1 MIYTVTLNP
10 SIDYIVRINH
20 LEIGYVNRMDSDD
33 KFAGGKGINV
43 SRVLKRLGTEN
54 TATGFLGGFT
64 GRFIQES
71 LVSEGIIS
79 NFVNVTEDTRI
90 NVKIKSEKETEI
102 NGQGPKITDEN
113 LTALKAI
120 LTKLTDEDTVVFAGS
135 APSSLGNEVYK
146 ELIPL
151 VRNTGAEVVCDFEG
165 QTLLDSLAYNPLL
178 VKPNNH
184 ELEEI
189 FNVTLSGIDDVEHY
203 ARKILDMGAQNV
215 IISMAGDGALLVTKE
230 AAYFAKPI
238 KGQVKNSVG
247 AGDSMVAGFTGEFV
261 KSHNPIEALKWGV
274 ACGTSTAFSDDLAT
288 VAFIQETY
296 KKVEVEIR

>member
-10 SIDYIVRINH
+10 SIDFIIRIDH
-20 LEIGYVNRMDSDD
+20 LETGSVNRMDSDD

-71 LVSEGIIS
+71 LVNEGIIS
-79 NFVNVTEDTRI
+79 NFVNVAEDTRI

-102 NGQGPKITDEN
+102 NGQGPKITEEN
-113 LTALKAI
+113 LIALEAI
-120 LTKLTDEDTVVFAGS
+120 LSKLSDEDTVVFAGS
-135 APSSLGNEVYK
+135 APSSLGNEIYK

-151 VRNTGAEVVCDFEG
+151 VRNTGAQVVCDFEG

-189 FNVTLSGIDDVEHY
+189 FKVTLSGLDDVEHY

-261 KSHNPIEALKWGV
+261 KSKNPIEALKWGV

-288 VAFIQETY
+288 IEFIQETY

>member
-10 SIDYIVRINH
+10 SIDFIVRIDH
-20 LEIGYVNRMDSDD
+20 LETGSVNRMDSDD

-71 LVSEGIIS
+71 LVNEGIIS
-79 NFVNVTEDTRI
+79 NFVIVAEDTRI

-102 NGQGPKITDEN
+102 NGQGPKITEEN
-113 LTALKAI
+113 LIALEAI
-120 LTKLTDEDTVVFAGS
+120 LSKLSDEDTVVFAGS
-135 APSSLGNEVYK
+135 APSSLGNEIYK

-151 VRNTGAEVVCDFEG
+151 VRNTGAQVVCDFEG

-189 FNVTLSGIDDVEHY
+189 FKVTLSGLDDVEHY

-261 KSHNPIEALKWGV
+261 KSKNPIEALKWGV

-288 VAFIQETY
+288 IEFIQEIY

>member
-1 MIYTVTLNP
+1 M
-10 SIDYIVRINH
+10 
-20 LEIGYVNRMDSDD
+20 
-33 KFAGGKGINV
+33 
-43 SRVLKRLGTEN
+43 
-54 TATGFLGGFT
+54 
-64 GRFIQES
+64 
-71 LVSEGIIS
+71 
-79 NFVNVTEDTRI
+79 
-90 NVKIKSEKETEI
+90 
-102 NGQGPKITDEN
+102 
-113 LTALKAI
+113 
-120 LTKLTDEDTVVFAGS
+120 
-135 APSSLGNEVYK
+135 
-146 ELIPL
+146 IPL
-151 VRNTGAEVVCDFEG
+151 VRNTGAQVVCDFEG

-189 FNVTLSGIDDVEHY
+189 FKVTLSGLDDVEHY

-261 KSHNPIEALKWGV
+261 KSKNPIEALKWGV

-288 VAFIQETY
+288 IEFIQETY